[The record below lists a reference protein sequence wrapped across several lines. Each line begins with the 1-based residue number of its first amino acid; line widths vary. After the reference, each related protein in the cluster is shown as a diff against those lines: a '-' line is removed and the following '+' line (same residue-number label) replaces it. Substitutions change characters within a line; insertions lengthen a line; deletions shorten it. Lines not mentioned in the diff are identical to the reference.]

1 MTASTS
7 DKVLKPLERIVDAI
21 MLALFFLL
29 FFVGGYALLDAHI
42 VGSSAD
48 IDEDIKSIAPT
59 SADASFS
66 LDELKQIN
74 PEIVGWLT
82 IEDTNINYP
91 VVQADNNSKY
101 LTRDY
106 RGDYSTAGA
115 IFVDARNDAFRD
127 DYTIVYG
134 HRMDGG
140 KMFGDI
146 EKFSEQTFFSN
157 HAIGMLYTEDGAYT
171 IEPVAYSIIDISEAD
186 VYRLDSY
193 KTRSNDIILRHI
205 LQTARQTTPYTYRA
219 GDKFILLST
228 CDKDSKNYR
237 DVLLFKATPKQ

>member
-1 MTASTS
+1 MTASAS
-7 DKVLKPLERIVDAI
+7 DKLLKPLERAVDAI

-42 VGSSAD
+42 VGSSAN
-48 IDEDIKSIAPT
+48 IDEDVKSLAPT
-59 SADASFS
+59 SVGASFS

-82 IEDTNINYP
+82 IDGTNIDYP

-106 RGDYSTAGA
+106 RGDYGTAGA

-127 DYTIVYG
+127 DYTIIYG

-146 EKFSEQTFFSN
+146 EKFSEQTFFN
-157 HAIGMLYTEDGAYT
+157 DHATGTLYTEDGAYSL
-171 IEPVAYSIIDISEAD
+171 EPIAYSVIDISDAN

-193 KTRSNDIILRHI
+193 KIHSNDVILRHI
-205 LQTARQTTPYTYRA
+205 LQAARQTTPYIYHS

-228 CDKDSKNYR
+228 CDRNSQNYR
-237 DVLLFKATPKQ
+237 DVILLQMSKN